1 MSLIISVIF
10 MSFLLVDS
18 SNGKEVGIITK
29 AKGRVQII
37 KENSFKGV
45 NYKFFKG
52 IVELKD
58 IVRTKRR
65 SYAIINFID
74 KSKVF
79 LDENSRLIVED
90 YIPTKTRLYVS
101 TGKVIY
107 KVYKRVKGTFE
118 VKTPTAL
125 IGVKGTEFLTFVKH
139 GITVVIVKKGVV
151 EVFNPEFPQ
160 VKIKLTKGTATV
172 IKPKEPP
179 KKPVKISNV
188 ERFFKEKVEKFEK
201 KETKEYE
208 EKKVGKLEK
217 EEKIE
222 TVEKKGEDLLE
233 TTSEEKGIEAELIEE
248 NLETITTENQNET
261 VSTVD
266 QEIIETIG
274 EETQKDV
281 ANIIIT
287 GIPENLQMDVNIPP
301 TKFPE

>member
-90 YIPTKTRLYVS
+90 YIPSKTRLYVS

-107 KVYKRVKGTFE
+107 KIYKRVKGTFE

-139 GITVVIVKKGVV
+139 GITIVIVKKGVV

-179 KKPVKISNV
+179 KKPVKISSV
-188 ERFFKEKVEKFEK
+188 EKFFKEKVEKFEK
-201 KETKEYE
+201 KEIKEYE
-208 EKKVGKLEK
+208 KKEGKLEK
-217 EEKIE
+217 QEKIE
-222 TVEKKGEDLLE
+222 TVEKERENLLE
-233 TTSEEKGIEAELIEE
+233 AASEEKGIEAELIEE

-261 VSTVD
+261 VSTID
-266 QEIIETIG
+266 QEIIEIIR

-287 GIPENLQMDVNIPP
+287 GIPENLQIDVNIPP